1 MPSTFKFDYLL
12 FVRSWTGC
20 CLWTSSRNI
29 NCSKWQNIF
38 SHLPH
43 AAVTHSSKRA
53 RNQICS
59 RFSLFAQFALSL
71 FGLRN
76 RLGHGLEQGGPSENR
91 LIIFYT
97 HFVRHT
103 SRLAGE
109 LAGRATLVGCYLTIF
124 RSPILFIAR
133 ARQRKTQIT
142 DNPLVVNNSN
152 TFWLTH
158 STRSPIHYC
167 GAGWVVRVSRV
178 RGTRTNRTSS
188 QCSKHRLD
196 SCKRALWP
204 FSNLFVCGFGL
215 STQHKKCIPNFSLSV
230 NSYSRS
236 VRWVSAA
243 SG

>member
-1 MPSTFKFDYLL
+1 MAQSDKTYFRTYHTPPSRTHRNEPEIKFVLVFL
-12 FVRSWTGC
+12 
-20 CLWTSSRNI
+20 
-29 NCSKWQNIF
+29 F
-38 SHLPH
+38 SHN
-43 AAVTHSSKRA
+43 S
-53 RNQICS
+53 
-59 RFSLFAQFALSL
+59 LSL

-91 LIIFYT
+91 LIIIFYT
-97 HFVRHT
+97 HFVRLT